1 MRYRAVYF
9 LIALCGLAVLSR
21 MVDLQIVHGEEYS
34 RQSRQRVV
42 KTTTVSAPRGE
53 ITDRNGKAMV
63 KNKTGFSLEIHYIK
77 GRKEEEL
84 NALIV
89 RLCTLLNE
97 NGKKISYSF
106 PVSDDGNFVMS
117 DSDIQAWKKS
127 NGFSEIATAAEVTD
141 YYCEK
146 YKISSDIDGRG
157 KRWAAGVRYE
167 MERTGFSAS
176 APYVIAEDVG
186 QIILTKV
193 RENSSAYPGVVVSAA
208 PVREYPLGNA
218 AAHILGRTGK
228 IYKEEYE
235 QLRGSNYSMN
245 DTIGKQGIE
254 KCFESYLRGTDGVS
268 GVEQSI
274 DGVRV
279 RLVESKPA
287 VPGNNVAL
295 TLDAD
300 LQQAAEQALADA
312 VRMVVEQS
320 QYENN
325 NAGKDAKSG
334 ALAAVEVKSGEVLAL
349 ASYPSFNPAT
359 FNEDYEKLVKDDSLP
374 MFNRAISGAY
384 EPGSTFKM
392 LTAIAALEENI
403 ISPGDKIEDLGI
415 YKYYNDYQPAC
426 WIYKSRHETHGYQNV
441 SQAIENS
448 CNYFFYDVGRRTG
461 IETIDNYA
469 KEFGLGES
477 TGIEL
482 SGEENK
488 GRVAS
493 KENREKNGGTWNP
506 GDTMQAAIGQ
516 SDNMFTPLQMANYI
530 ATLVNGGTR
539 YKAHLVKNVRSA
551 ETGAV
556 IYEAKPEVL
565 DKIELKE
572 ENYKAVME
580 GMRNV
585 IELGTAST
593 VFEGFDIPVGGKT
606 GTAEVSDGSDNA
618 VFVAF
623 APFDNPQIAVCAVI
637 EHGAHGSNAAVAVKK
652 VLDTYFHS
660 STPPKALSE
669 KNILTR

>member
-1 MRYRAVYF
+1 M
-9 LIALCGLAVLSR
+9 
-21 MVDLQIVHGEEYS
+21 
-34 RQSRQRVV
+34 
-42 KTTTVSAPRGE
+42 
-53 ITDRNGKAMV
+53 
-63 KNKTGFSLEIHYIK
+63 
-77 GRKEEEL
+77 
-84 NALIV
+84 
-89 RLCTLLNE
+89 
-97 NGKKISYSF
+97 
-106 PVSDDGNFVMS
+106 
-117 DSDIQAWKKS
+117 
-127 NGFSEIATAAEVTD
+127 
-141 YYCEK
+141 
-146 YKISSDIDGRG
+146 
-157 KRWAAGVRYE
+157 
-167 MERTGFSAS
+167 
-176 APYVIAEDVG
+176 G

-193 RENSSAYPGVVVSAA
+193 RETSAAYPGVVVSAA
-208 PVREYPLGNA
+208 PVREYPLGSA

-235 QLRGSNYSMN
+235 QLRGQNYSMN

-274 DGVRV
+274 DGTRV

-295 TLDAD
+295 TLDAE
-300 LQQAAEQALADA
+300 LQQSAEQALADA
-312 VRMVVEQS
+312 VQMIVEKS

-334 ALAAVEVKSGEVLAL
+334 ALAAIDVNTGDVLAL
-349 ASYPSFNPAT
+349 ASYPSYNPAT
-359 FNEDYEKLVKDDSLP
+359 FNEDYEQLVKDDSLP

-392 LTAIAALEENI
+392 LTAIAALEENVI
-403 ISPGDKIEDLGI
+403 TPSDQIEDLGI
-415 YKYYNDYQPAC
+415 YKYYDDYQPAC

-461 IETIDNYA
+461 IENIDNYA
-469 KEFGLGES
+469 KKFGLGES

-482 SGEENK
+482 SGEENR

-493 KENREKNGGTWNP
+493 KENREKNGGIWNP

-530 ATLVNGGTR
+530 ATIVNGGTR
-539 YKAHLVKNVRSA
+539 YKAHLVKNVRNT

-565 DKIELKE
+565 DKIDLKE

-593 VFEGFDIPVGGKT
+593 VFEGFDVPVGGKT

-618 VFVAF
+618 IFVAF

-637 EHGAHGSNAAVAVKK
+637 EHGAHGSNAGVAVKK

-660 STPPKALSE
+660 ATPPKALQE

>member
-9 LIALCGLAVLSR
+9 LIALCSLAVLSR

-34 RQSRQRVV
+34 EQSRQRVV

-77 GRKEEEL
+77 GRKEEDL
-84 NALIV
+84 NVLIA
-89 RLCTLLNE
+89 RLCSLLDE

-117 DSDIQAWKKS
+117 DADIKAWKSS
-127 NGFSEIATAAEVTD
+127 NNFSEIATAEEVTGF
-141 YYCEK
+141 YCKK
-146 YKISSDIDGRG
+146 YKISSDFDGKD
-157 KRWAAGVRYE
+157 KRRIAGVRYE

-176 APYVIAEDVG
+176 APYVLAEDVG

-193 RENSSAYPGVVVSAA
+193 RENSAAYPGVVVSAA
-208 PVREYPLGNA
+208 PVREYPLGSA

-235 QLRGSNYSMN
+235 QLRGQNYSMN

-274 DGVRV
+274 DGTRV

-295 TLDAD
+295 TLDAE
-300 LQQAAEQALADA
+300 LQQSAEQALADA
-312 VRMVVEQS
+312 VQMIVEKS

-334 ALAAVEVKSGEVLAL
+334 ALAAIDVNTGDVLAL
-349 ASYPSFNPAT
+349 ASYPSYNPAT
-359 FNEDYEKLVKDDSLP
+359 FNEDYEQLVKDDSLP

-392 LTAIAALEENI
+392 LTAIAALEENVI
-403 ISPGDKIEDLGI
+403 TPSDQIEDLGI
-415 YKYYNDYQPAC
+415 YKYYDDYQPAC
-426 WIYKSRHETHGYQNV
+426 WIYKSRQETHGYQNV

-461 IETIDNYA
+461 IENIDNYA
-469 KEFGLGES
+469 KKFGLGES

-482 SGEENK
+482 SGEENR

-493 KENREKNGGTWNP
+493 KENREKNGGIWNP

-530 ATLVNGGTR
+530 ATIVNGGTR
-539 YKAHLVKNVRSA
+539 YKAHLVKNVRNT

-565 DKIELKE
+565 DKIDLKE

-593 VFEGFDIPVGGKT
+593 VFEGFDVPVGGKT

-618 VFVAF
+618 IFVAF

-637 EHGAHGSNAAVAVKK
+637 EHGAHGSNAGVAVKK

-660 STPPKALSE
+660 ATPPKALQE

>member
-9 LIALCGLAVLSR
+9 LIALCSLAVLSR

-34 RQSRQRVV
+34 EQSRQRVV

-77 GRKEEEL
+77 GRKEEDL
-84 NALIV
+84 NVLIA
-89 RLCTLLNE
+89 RLCSLLDE

-117 DSDIQAWKKS
+117 DADIKAWKSS
-127 NGFSEIATAAEVTD
+127 NNFSEIATAEEVTGF
-141 YYCEK
+141 YCEK
-146 YKISSDIDGRG
+146 YKISSDFDGKD
-157 KRWAAGVRYE
+157 KRRIAGVRYE

-176 APYVIAEDVG
+176 APYVLAEDVG

-193 RENSSAYPGVVVSAA
+193 RENSAAYPGVVVSAA
-208 PVREYPLGNA
+208 PVREYPLGSA

-235 QLRGSNYSMN
+235 QLRGQNYSMN

-274 DGVRV
+274 DGTRV

-295 TLDAD
+295 TLDAE
-300 LQQAAEQALADA
+300 LQQSAEQALADA
-312 VRMVVEQS
+312 VQMIVEKS

-334 ALAAVEVKSGEVLAL
+334 ALAAIDVNSGDVLAL
-349 ASYPSFNPAT
+349 ASYPSYNPAT
-359 FNEDYEKLVKDDSLP
+359 FNEDYEQLVKDDSLP

-392 LTAIAALEENI
+392 LTAIAALEENVI
-403 ISPGDKIEDLGI
+403 TPSDQIEDLGI
-415 YKYYNDYQPAC
+415 YKYYDDYQPAC

-461 IETIDNYA
+461 IENIDNYA
-469 KEFGLGES
+469 KKFGLGES

-482 SGEENK
+482 SGEENR

-493 KENREKNGGTWNP
+493 KENREKNGGIWNP

-530 ATLVNGGTR
+530 ATIVNGGTR
-539 YKAHLVKNVRSA
+539 YKAHLVKNVRNT

-565 DKIELKE
+565 DKIDLKE

-593 VFEGFDIPVGGKT
+593 VFEGFDVPVGGKT

-618 VFVAF
+618 IFVAF

-637 EHGAHGSNAAVAVKK
+637 EHGAHGSNAGVAVKK

-660 STPPKALSE
+660 ATPPKALQE